1 MRRNLILCLVSVL
14 LVAAVT
20 VGATSSGFW
29 SLDRSGSHVRIDKL
43 GQIRF
48 EPRATKG
55 TTFDSGT
62 VNFTGSTVTGL
73 NGSAIG
79 AGTVAAARLPTAL
92 NSITMATGKTLA
104 LTDADSLTVGSVIV
118 PQAVTVN
125 LCCLGA
131 ASASGDA
138 VFVANRAYQV
148 VAVRA
153 TWSHVGGS
161 SAAAT
166 LEKLTGTTAPGSG
179 TVILTSA
186 FDLTTTANTVGTG
199 TLSGTVGNLQL
210 AAGDRLGV
218 KLSGTLTALTGL
230 NITVNLKPI

>member
-1 MRRNLILCLVSVL
+1 LKRIPLVCLTLLL
-14 LVAAVT
+14 LVAVSMG
-20 VGATSSGFW
+20 VSNSGIW
-29 SLDRSGSHVRIDKL
+29 SIDRKASHVRIDNT
-43 GQIRF
+43 GQIRV
-48 EPRATKG
+48 EPRSGKG
-55 TTFDSGT
+55 TTFGSGT
-62 VNFTGSTVTGL
+62 VNFTGSTVSGL
-73 NGSAIG
+73 NGSAID

-104 LTDADSLTVGSVIV
+104 LTDADSLTVGGVIV

-148 VAVRA
+148 VAVRG
-153 TWSHVGGS
+153 TWSHIGGS
-161 SAAAT
+161 GAAAT
-166 LEKLTGTTAPGSG
+166 LEKLTGTTAPGAG
-179 TVILTSA
+179 TAILQSA
-186 FDLTTTANTVGTG
+186 FDLTTTANTVGSG
-199 TLSGTVGNLQL
+199 TLSATVGNLQL

-230 NITVNLKPI
+230 NITVDLKPI